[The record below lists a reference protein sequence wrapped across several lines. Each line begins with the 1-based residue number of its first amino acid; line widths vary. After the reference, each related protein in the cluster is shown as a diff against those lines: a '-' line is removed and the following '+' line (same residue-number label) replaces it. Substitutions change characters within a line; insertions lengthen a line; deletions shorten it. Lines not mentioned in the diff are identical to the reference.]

1 MIHTDGAS
9 LPVVCII
16 ARRSNSGKTL
26 LLEALV
32 AALKARGRRVAAV
45 KHCPHGHQIGHSGKD
60 SQRILNAGA
69 DAVVMSSPD
78 KVTTIRQV
86 DAERS
91 LDKLLE
97 SLGSGYDI
105 VLVEGYKASSA
116 AKILVVPSGD
126 TAPDDANPTRLLA
139 TVVPESGP
147 DGAPRFP
154 ADLIEGLVDLLERA
168 AADGR
173 VSYTDGEASE
183 TS

>member
-9 LPVVCII
+9 VPVVCVI
-16 ARRSNSGKTL
+16 ARCSNSGKTL
-26 LLEALV
+26 LMEALV

-69 DAVVMSSPD
+69 DAVVMNSPD
-78 KVTTIRQV
+78 KVTTIRRV
-86 DAERS
+86 DAEWP
-91 LDKLLE
+91 LDELLE
-97 SLGSGYDI
+97 FLGSGYDI

-116 AKILVVPSGD
+116 AKILVVPGGD
-126 TAPDDANPTRLLA
+126 TEPDDADLTRLLA
-139 TVVPESGP
+139 TVVSEAGP

-154 ADLIEGLVDLLERA
+154 ADLINGLVELLERA

-173 VSYTDGEASE
+173 ASYTDGAALE